1 MKKFIN
7 ILFPIAIMLVWIMP
21 VSNQLNTMNEGLI
34 RICYLMNILIL
45 LSIWLYERILY
56 KEQLTYATIIMGIL
70 FVCTVLTCMVNPD
83 NPSIGYGYLFNYLPF
98 CILINIIPKKII
110 NSKLLDYVFD
120 VVCFLLITVG
130 ILIVIKNDWITQLLQ
145 TYYVN
150 HYEWLYPGMLKAKKT
165 VTFFATHSLA
175 CYYYFILWWLADYRM
190 KYKKDIKT
198 LIIII
203 GIIFLIAMCKSTSAL
218 LCIGIIITIYFIR
231 LLKKKSKTSITILSL
246 GLLIILIAICLNWST
261 IMDILGSN
269 SNGLSGRFGSEGNL
283 NSTLKYMMFQ
293 IPLGLCNVDN
303 LWLTDG
309 GFFVN
314 FVRGGI
320 LLVIVYFL
328 AFYKFLSK
336 NILDKDYRNI
346 LFISIMLFEVG
357 FQVTMSMRSF
367 MVIIFAVI
375 YFRSLYKR
383 KPITENDNV
392 GVDK

>member
-7 ILFPIAIMLVWIMP
+7 VLFPIIIMLVWIMP
-21 VSNQLNTMNEGLI
+21 VSNQFNTMNEGLI
-34 RICYLMNILIL
+34 RICYVMNILTL
-45 LSIWLYERILY
+45 LGIWLYERVLY
-56 KEQLTYATIIMGIL
+56 KEQLCYATIIMGIL
-70 FVCTVLTCMVNPD
+70 IVCTILTYFINPD
-83 NPSIGYGYLFNYLPF
+83 NPTIAYGYLFNYVPF
-98 CILINIIPKKII
+98 CILINIIPRKTIE
-110 NSKLLDYVFD
+110 SKLLDYVFD
-120 VVCFLLITVG
+120 VVCFLLIAIGV
-130 ILIVIKNDWITQLLQ
+130 LIVIKNSFIAQFLK

-150 HYEWLYPGMLKAKKT
+150 HYEWLYPDMLNRRKA
-165 VTFFATHSLA
+165 VTFFATHNLA

-203 GIIFLIAMCKSTSAL
+203 GMIFLIIMCKSTSAL
-218 LCIGIIITIYFIR
+218 LCSGIIIAVYCMR
-231 LLKKKSKTSITILSL
+231 LIKKKSKTSITIL
-246 GLLIILIAICLNWST
+246 GIGIVVILITICVNWSM
-261 IMDILGSN
+261 IYEILSSN

-283 NSTLKYMMFQ
+283 IPTLKYMMFQ

-320 LLVIVYFL
+320 PLVIVYFL
-328 AFYKFLSK
+328 AFYKFLTR
-336 NILDKDYRNI
+336 NILDKNYRNI

-367 MVIIFAVI
+367 MIIMFAII
-375 YFRSLYKR
+375 YFRSMNKQKMNLEK
-383 KPITENDNV
+383 
-392 GVDK
+392 